1 MAFEPAV
8 TGTWHAARSGRD
20 IAAEL
25 FVFDEDTAAVRDT
38 QTGAILA
45 RGTRASLVV
54 SRRVGSVPRR
64 IGFPDNSV
72 FVSRD
77 NDGVDRL
84 LADAIGH
91 GSRWLVEIERFRPRL
106 IVLAAAVALLA
117 VGVYRFAVPL
127 LVEAAVLATPE
138 IVPELMSK
146 GVLASLDE
154 TAFSQST
161 LSEQRRT
168 GITTGFFEL
177 AALAPR
183 GAARFDLQ
191 FRSGGSIGPNA
202 FALPDGTIVI
212 TDELIELAGS
222 DDDLV
227 LGVLGH
233 EIGHV
238 EHDHSLRQLYR
249 AAGVVGLIM
258 VIGGDVGSGVQDLL
272 VQGSALL
279 ALSYSRRQERDADR
293 YSVEI
298 MARAGRDP
306 AAIARFFE
314 LMRTRFGDTGDS
326 AILTTHPATGERI
339 EETRR
344 YAAEIAQNGP
354 AVPSD

>member
-8 TGTWHAARSGRD
+8 AGTWHAARSGRD

-25 FVFDEDTAAVRDT
+25 FVINEDTAAVRDT

-45 RGTRASLVV
+45 RGPRSDLVI

-64 IGFPDNSV
+64 IGFPDDSV

-91 GSRWLVEIERFRPRL
+91 GSRWLAEIERFRPRL
-106 IVLAAAVALLA
+106 IVLVAAVALLA

-161 LSEQRRT
+161 LNEQRRA
-168 GITTGFFEL
+168 GIATGFHEL

-183 GAARFDLQ
+183 GAARFELQ
-191 FRSGGSIGPNA
+191 FRRGGSIGPNA

-314 LMRTRFGDTGDS
+314 LMRTHFGDAGGG

>member
-25 FVFDEDTAAVRDT
+25 FVIDEDQAAVRDT

-91 GSRWLVEIERFRPRL
+91 GSRWLAEIERFRPRL
-106 IVLAAAVALLA
+106 VVLVAAVALLA

-161 LSEQRRT
+161 LSEQRRA

-212 TDELIELAGS
+212 TDELVSLAGS
-222 DDDLV
+222 DDDLI

-314 LMRTRFGDTGDS
+314 LMRARFGDAGDS

-344 YAAEIAQNGP
+344 YAAEIAQDGA
-354 AVPSD
+354 AVLSD

>member
-1 MAFEPAV
+1 MAFEPKVA
-8 TGTWHAARSGRD
+8 GKWHAARSGRD

-25 FVFDEDTAAVRDT
+25 FLTDDGDVAVRDA
-38 QTGAILA
+38 QTGAILVRSA
-45 RGTRASLVV
+45 RSDLLI

-64 IGFPDNSV
+64 IGFSDDSV
-72 FVSRD
+72 FVCRD

-84 LADAIGH
+84 LADVVGR

-106 IVLAAAVALLA
+106 IVLVAAVVLLA

-127 LVEAAVLATPE
+127 LVEVAVLATPE

-146 GVLASLDE
+146 GALASLDE
-154 TAFSQST
+154 TAFSEST
-161 LSEQRRT
+161 LPEQRRARIAT
-168 GITTGFFEL
+168 DFLEL
-177 AALAPR
+177 AALTPR
-183 GAARFDLQ
+183 GASRFDLQ

-202 FALPDGTIVI
+202 FALPNGTIVV
-212 TDELIELAGS
+212 TDELVDLAGS
-222 DDDLV
+222 DDELV

-314 LMRTRFGDTGDS
+314 LMRARFGDAGNG

-344 YAAEIAQNGP
+344 YAAEIARSGG
-354 AVPSD
+354 VDPSN